1 VSHKLSSFIFATT
14 LAGLALVS
22 SSAQSD
28 KSTALHIQPS
38 QVKVTPGGIGQT
50 LHVKV
55 GESLFFNAE
64 EPLSRVYVDNP
75 TILQSYAASPKQ
87 MVISGLLPGMAT
99 VVMFDQHGANTSYSI
114 VVDVNVV
121 RLQEAFEN
129 QFPMDKILVS
139 SDENSIILKGYV
151 ASQDEFAAAG
161 KLSAG
166 FGKNIVNSLRIA
178 PSHLRQVRLEMKF
191 VEVDRTKLNEFAFN
205 FISLAKNVAM
215 TSTGQAASFSVSTV
229 ATGGSTSAT
238 VSSPLNLLLYNQGLN
253 IGAALQ
259 DMAQKQVLEVLAEP
273 NIVALSGHTGSFLA
287 GGEFPFPTV
296 QGATGGAGTVSL
308 TFKPYGVALTFL
320 PVVLDDGTIR
330 LHVAPEVSA
339 LDYTNEVQINGYAVP
354 ALSSRKAETDIELR
368 DGQTFA
374 LSGLLDHRITDQLQN
389 MPGFASIPIIGKLL

>member
-1 VSHKLSSFIFATT
+1 
-14 LAGLALVS
+14 
-22 SSAQSD
+22 
-28 KSTALHIQPS
+28 
-38 QVKVTPGGIGQT
+38 
-50 LHVKV
+50 
-55 GESLFFNAE
+55 
-64 EPLSRVYVDNP
+64 
-75 TILQSYAASPKQ
+75 
-87 MVISGLLPGMAT
+87 
-99 VVMFDQHGANTSYSI
+99 
-114 VVDVNVV
+114 
-121 RLQEAFEN
+121 
-129 QFPMDKILVS
+129 
-139 SDENSIILKGYV
+139 
-151 ASQDEFAAAG
+151 
-161 KLSAG
+161 
-166 FGKNIVNSLRIA
+166 
-178 PSHLRQVRLEMKF
+178 
-191 VEVDRTKLNEFAFN
+191 
-205 FISLAKNVAM
+205 
-215 TSTGQAASFSVSTV
+215 
-229 ATGGSTSAT
+229 
-238 VSSPLNLLLYNQGLN
+238 LLLYNQGLN

-389 MPGFASIPIIGKLL
+389 MPGFASIPIIGKLFRSSSRKHTETELVVIVTPHIVDEIGQPEAEPVTPTAPIKFLDPTKFDNDFSGKK